1 MTTINR
7 TMEVV
12 LSEAI
17 MAPLTAVSPMAV
29 VAAEA
34 AVGAE
39 VSVFLSHNL
48 GFSSIVFDNTL

>member
-34 AVGAE
+34 EVGAE

-48 GFSSIVFDNTL
+48 GFSSIVCDNTL